1 MKNKMGK
8 MRNTDRRAQQEMV
21 GFVLIV
27 VVVVVALMVFLVIS
41 VRQGSDERQSLEVE
55 NLLSVIMRTTTEC
68 APIFEPQYDTFED
81 LFKSC
86 YDNEECANLNQG
98 SCDYLNESLREVVRD
113 LLESEATVNAY
124 QIDVFQKDDEG
135 SQGILNIFEGNC
147 TGISSGA
154 QRNVVAKGENLIVRM
169 RLCAE

>member
-1 MKNKMGK
+1 MRKNRIEKKNG
-8 MRNTDRRAQQEMV
+8 QQEMV

-27 VVVVVALMVFLVIS
+27 VIVVIALMVFLVIS
-41 VRQGSDERQSLEVE
+41 VRQGSGDERQSLEVE
-55 NLLSVIMRTTTEC
+55 NLLNVIMRTTTEC

-86 YDNEECANLNQG
+86 YGGEECSNLGQE
-98 SCDYLNESLREVVRD
+98 SCDYLNESLRNVVRD
-113 LLESEATVNAY
+113 LLESEATVSAY

-147 TGISSGA
+147 TGTVSGA
-154 QRNVVAKGENLIVRM
+154 QRNLVVSGESLLVRM
-169 RLCAE
+169 KLCAE